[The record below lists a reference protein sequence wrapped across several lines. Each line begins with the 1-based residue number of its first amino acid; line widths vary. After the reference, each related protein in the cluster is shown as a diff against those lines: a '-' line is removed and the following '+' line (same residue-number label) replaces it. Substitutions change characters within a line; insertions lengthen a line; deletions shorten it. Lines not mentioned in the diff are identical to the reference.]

1 MRTYARRTFL
11 KYSAVF
17 TSSTIANGI
26 TSTRSTARPSEHEP
40 QTGRGAD
47 HPFFKGFKNRP
58 EVIAHQGGN
67 GQWPAETIFAFDRA
81 IKLGVDVLEFDIHS
95 TRDDHLVLMHNA
107 TVDETTNSTGRIH
120 RLSLSELK
128 KLDAGY
134 RWTANGGRT
143 FPFRG
148 KNIRVA
154 TLEEV
159 FEKFPDSRMN
169 LEIKQSAPSIVAAV
183 CAMIEK
189 HNMVDKVLVASF
201 SNRDMEQFRTRC
213 PRVATS
219 ASPQELL
226 RFQLGNDPFTNPTS
240 RPDCLQIK
248 DRIKAIR
255 IITRDSVTRAHRL
268 NLPIHAWTV
277 NDIDGMK
284 RMIALEVDGILSD
297 YPGPLLALLERGPR

>member
-1 MRTYARRTFL
+1 
-11 KYSAVF
+11 
-17 TSSTIANGI
+17 
-26 TSTRSTARPSEHEP
+26 
-40 QTGRGAD
+40 
-47 HPFFKGFKNRP
+47 
-58 EVIAHQGGN
+58 
-67 GQWPAETIFAFDRA
+67 
-81 IKLGVDVLEFDIHS
+81 
-95 TRDDHLVLMHNA
+95 
-107 TVDETTNSTGRIH
+107 
-120 RLSLSELK
+120 
-128 KLDAGY
+128 
-134 RWTANGGRT
+134 
-143 FPFRG
+143 
-148 KNIRVA
+148 
-154 TLEEV
+154 
-159 FEKFPDSRMN
+159 MN

-255 IITRDSVTRAHRL
+255 II
-268 NLPIHAWTV
+268 PIHAWTV